1 LGDDCVV
8 EAGCDI
14 VPGALVR
21 RSDGQVVKAA
31 RLSGRSNLL
40 FRRSSGG
47 GALEVVDNSSRWTG
61 LNAAFHH
68 AA

>member
-1 LGDDCVV
+1 M
-8 EAGCDI
+8 
-14 VPGALVR
+14 PGALVR